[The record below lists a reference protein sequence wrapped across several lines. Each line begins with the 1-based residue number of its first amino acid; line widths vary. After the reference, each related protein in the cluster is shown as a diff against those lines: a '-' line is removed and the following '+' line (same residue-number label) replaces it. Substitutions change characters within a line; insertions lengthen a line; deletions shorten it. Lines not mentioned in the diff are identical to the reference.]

1 MKTLKRVIVI
11 VLVLVILAVIWATIH
26 RISIM
31 RAQRAKGMFI
41 RVTEYPVDVYKA
53 KVLEANNTINLP
65 GSVSAIIQTK
75 VSSKVSGKVMKI
87 LVKEGDFVTKGQL
100 LAQIDTSDIINQV
113 NQAKAVLQSAQTRYE
128 QAKTAYEL
136 QKQQFQ
142 YSLQQAEATLNAA
155 KENLL
160 MLKTG
165 ARPQE
170 IKQAEALLA
179 QAEANR
185 RNAESN
191 YQRTKTLYSQ
201 GAVAKQ
207 ALDLAQMQYDVA
219 KAQVESAKQQLEL
232 VKIGPREEQIRI
244 AEQNV
249 RQAEAMYE
257 LAKASEQQVRIRQQD
272 METAKAAVD
281 QAKAAYNLALNAL
294 KDTNITSPISGY
306 VLSKLVDIGE
316 IVAPGIPLF
325 VLVDTSSSYVDC
337 IASELDVSHLR
348 VGQEVDL
355 VFDAMPDRT
364 FKQRISVISPA
375 GDPTSR
381 SFLVRITLPQ
391 TPFMLKP
398 GMFARAR
405 VIVGK
410 KSGIFLPQSCV
421 YLEGN
426 DRYVSVVENG
436 KAVKKKVK
444 TGASIGDLIEI
455 LEGVKE
461 GEEVIERGDAVP
473 VGAKVSIRQ
482 VKEASVPEGAYM
494 IAP

>member
-1 MKTLKRVIVI
+1 MKTLKRVVAI
-11 VLVLVILAVIWATIH
+11 VLVLVILAVIWATI
-26 RISIM
+26 RRVSIM
-31 RAQRAKGMFI
+31 RAQRAKGM
-41 RVTEYPVDVYKA
+41 VMGVMEYPVDVYKA
-53 KVLEANNTINLP
+53 RVVEANDTISLP
-65 GSVSAIIQTK
+65 GSVSAILQTK
-75 VSSKVSGKVMKI
+75 VSSKVSGRVMKV
-87 LVKEGDFVTKGQL
+87 LVKEGDFVSKGQL

-128 QAKTAYEL
+128 QAQTAYEL
-136 QKQQFQ
+136 QKQQVQ
-142 YSLQQAEATLNAA
+142 YSIQQAEATLNAA
-155 KENLL
+155 RENLL

-170 IKQAEALLA
+170 IKQVEALLA
-179 QAEANR
+179 QAQANLT
-185 RNAESN
+185 NAESN

-281 QAKAAYNLALNAL
+281 QAKAAYNLALNSL
-294 KDTNITSPISGY
+294 KEANITSPTSGY

-325 VLVDTSSSYVDC
+325 VIVNTSSSYVDC
-337 IASELDVSHLR
+337 IASELDVSRLR

-355 VFDAMPDRT
+355 LFDAMPERT

-426 DRYVSVVENG
+426 ESYVSVVENG

-473 VGAKVSIRQ
+473 VGAKVSIRE
-482 VKEASVPEGAYM
+482 VKEASIKEGAYM